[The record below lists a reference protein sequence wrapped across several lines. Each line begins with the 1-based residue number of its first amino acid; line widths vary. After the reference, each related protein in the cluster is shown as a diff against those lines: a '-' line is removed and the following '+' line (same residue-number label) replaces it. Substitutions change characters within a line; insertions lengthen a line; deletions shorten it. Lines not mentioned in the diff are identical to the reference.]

1 MVQTIAFIGY
11 ILAAAAVYSR
21 IEGWDF
27 LDAVYWTDVTILTIG
42 FGDYEPKTHL
52 GRGLL
57 FPMAIGG
64 ILFVGLII
72 ASIRTL
78 VLERGTKKVTVRMVE
93 KVREQVLKNLDTRQ
107 GSVKFRLF
115 RKSRIRKNVSSELD
129 RRERD
134 FNIMRDVQK
143 KAANN
148 NRMIA
153 LSISAGIWMVLWLV
167 GAVVFWQAEQGYADW
182 TYFESL
188 YFTYV
193 SLLTIGYG
201 DFYPQNNSAKPAFVL
216 WSLIALPT
224 LTVLIGAIGDSISE
238 GVGTLTLWIGEHL
251 PQRKGTIAD
260 LKDDAAK
267 AAGSAYQE
275 AKPPGFMSDGKA
287 EDREFKDK
295 AEADAVRGIDRKR
308 KEKNAQGDT
317 TQQDFSGAGKHYRHY
332 LLMKAMKDVVQHMN
346 ASPPRK
352 YTYAEWTWFLKLL
365 GEDESKSDHHRELG
379 NVRDG
384 EERGDMSGT
393 AQAGAREGD
402 GAVQPWSWMG
412 PKSPLMSSIDEPQWV
427 LERLMS
433 TLEEQ
438 IMKERGDE
446 HDGRKTTGF
455 LDKKRGQ
462 RESDISARYAEDAG
476 YENVESV

>member
-21 IEGWDF
+21 IEGWDY
-27 LDAVYWTDVTILTIG
+27 LDAVYWTDVTILTVG
-42 FGDYEPKTHL
+42 FGDYAPKTHL

-64 ILFVGLII
+64 ILFLGLII

-93 KVREQVLKNLDTRQ
+93 KVREQALRNLDTTQ
-107 GSVKFRLF
+107 GTVQFSPF
-115 RKSRIRKNVSSELD
+115 RKSRVHKDASSEIG
-129 RRERD
+129 RRERE
-134 FNIMRDVQK
+134 FNIMREIQK
-143 KAANN
+143 KAANH
-148 NRMIA
+148 NRILA
-153 LSISAGIWMVLWLV
+153 LSISAGMWMFLWFV

-193 SLLTIGYG
+193 SLLVVGYG

-216 WSLIALPT
+216 WSLVALPT

-238 GVGTLTLWIGEHL
+238 GVSNLTLWIGEHL
-251 PQRKGTIAD
+251 PQRKGAIGD
-260 LKDDAAK
+260 LKNDAAK
-267 AAGSAYQE
+267 ATGGAYQD

-287 EDREFKDK
+287 EDREFDNE
-295 AEADAVRGIDRKR
+295 AEADAVRGIDQKMEERNTR
-308 KEKNAQGDT
+308 GGT
-317 TQQDFSGAGKHYRHY
+317 TQQDFGDTEKHYRHY
-332 LLMKAMKDVVQHMN
+332 LLMKSMKNVVQHIN

-365 GEDESKSDHHRELG
+365 GEDESKPDHHRDIG
-379 NVRDG
+379 AVQDG
-384 EERGDMSGT
+384 EERGDTNGN
-393 AQAGAREGD
+393 AQAGAQEAD
-402 GAVQPWSWMG
+402 GEVQPWSWMG
-412 PKSPLMSSIDEPQWV
+412 PKSPLMSSIDEPRWV

-433 TLEEQ
+433 TLEEEL
-438 IMKERGDE
+438 KEKGDE
-446 HDGRKTTGF
+446 HDGRKT
-455 LDKKRGQ
+455 K
-462 RESDISARYAEDAG
+462 ESPNEK
-476 YENVESV
+476 

>member
-1 MVQTIAFIGY
+1 MVQAIAFIGY

-42 FGDYEPKTHL
+42 FGDYTPKTHL

-72 ASIRTL
+72 ESIRTL

-93 KVREQVLKNLDTRQ
+93 KVREQALKNIDTTQ
-107 GSVKFRLF
+107 GSVQFRPF
-115 RKSRIRKNVSSELD
+115 GKSRVHKNVSSELD

-153 LSISAGIWMVLWLV
+153 LSVSAGSWMLLWLV

-238 GVGTLTLWIGEHL
+238 GVSTLTLWIGEHL
-251 PQRKGTIAD
+251 PNRKSTIAD
-260 LKDDAAK
+260 LKDDAAL

-275 AKPPGFMSDGKA
+275 TKPPGFTSDGEA
-287 EDREFKDK
+287 EDRDFEKKTD
-295 AEADAVRGIDRKR
+295 ADAERGVDRNM
-308 KEKNAQGDT
+308 KERNAQCDT
-317 TQQDFSGAGKHYRHY
+317 TQQNFSGAGKHNRHY
-332 LLMKAMKDVVQHMN
+332 LLMKAMKDVVQHLN
-346 ASPPRK
+346 ASTPRK

-365 GEDESKSDHHRELG
+365 GEDESKSDRHREIRM
-379 NVRDG
+379 VQDG
-384 EERGDMSGT
+384 EERRDMSGT

-402 GAVQPWSWMG
+402 GDMQPWSWMG
-412 PKSPLMSSIDEPQWV
+412 PKSPLMSSIAEPQWV

-438 IMKERGDE
+438 LKEKGEE

-455 LDKKRGQ
+455 LNRKQGQ
-462 RESDISARYAEDAG
+462 RKSEG
-476 YENVESV
+476 CENVESA